1 MVVDTRSADFF
12 VCGHIPDAISAPLLE
27 MGQFA
32 GWILEPHWSF
42 LLVLE
47 RNEDL
52 QLARNLLLR
61 IGFDNVLGYLST
73 GMDGWYEKGK
83 PRGTIRTIELDVL
96 KDVFETGTLT
106 MIDVR
111 QPHEQE
117 KEYIEGSRLIPLT
130 DVKKYATDID
140 LETPIATMCPGGVR
154 ATSAASLLRRV
165 GYENLSVALDGI
177 RGWKKRGYPI
187 KTSE

>member
-1 MVVDTRSADFF
+1 
-12 VCGHIPDAISAPLLE
+12 
-27 MGQFA
+27 
-32 GWILEPHWSF
+32 
-42 LLVLE
+42 
-47 RNEDL
+47 
-52 QLARNLLLR
+52 
-61 IGFDNVLGYLST
+61 
-73 GMDGWYEKGK
+73 
-83 PRGTIRTIELDVL
+83 
-96 KDVFETGTLT
+96 

-117 KEYIEGSRLIPLT
+117 KEYIGGSRLIPLT

-140 LETPIATMCPGGVR
+140 FETPIATMCPGGVR
-154 ATSAASLLRRV
+154 ATSAASLLKRV